1 MEKPVSRDL
10 KWLNSI
16 TWQVRGKPGQ
26 DPDPRLPPLP
36 FYRSSLLSSLLILFC
51 HLKKPNPQGFSEAH
65 EGLWVGL
72 DWGNEKGRGLGGNEK
87 QGQATF
93 YDAPFCLWAP
103 NPVCGVCVCVCVYV
117 CVCVCVCVFTL
128 WGRRCEKT
136 LFQAAWRI
144 QPPTPPS
151 SEISPSLL
159 ISLLSHALMLTFP
172 ALEFAGSSLLYFHTT
187 SSE

>member
-103 NPVCGVCVCVCVYV
+103 NPVCGVCLLCGEEDAKKHCFKQHDEFSLQHHHPLKSVPACW
-117 CVCVCVCVFTL
+117 FLFSHTL
-128 WGRRCEKT
+128 WC
-136 LFQAAWRI
+136 
-144 QPPTPPS
+144 
-151 SEISPSLL
+151 SPSQL
-159 ISLLSHALMLTFP
+159 
-172 ALEFAGSSLLYFHTT
+172 
-187 SSE
+187 